1 MQVPSYCYWPIGEL
15 AASAPILQFED
26 IVPLETFYDIVSS
39 DIKRESSTCFNYIKQ
54 SWNDISSIGQTRNGL
69 VQLSNTCHF
78 CRPLNK
84 TDDLWNWLVSA
95 NSFLA
100 MVDYPYP
107 ANFMMPLPGHPI
119 KEEIDLTNGCMK
131 NIGGSGDSRGE
142 TNAIAMAEEQAL
154 LFTCVNC
161 SHGNFFERARLEQHS
176 KQKHDN
182 YEYFCEKCSNCF
194 ETKASLTQHIG
205 ECRHW
210 DGHRPPPEQKA
221 WASIE
226 DYFSKI
232 SGIKE
237 QQQNSKRSKSKV
249 LWSWRKSIKDARS
262 TNNNAKSPKKG
273 IYEFNRVAVTRSTN
287 NNAKSQSSFNKL
299 HIYPKVFSAAIDSYA
314 FSKISN

>member
-1 MQVPSYCYWPIGEL
+1 
-15 AASAPILQFED
+15 
-26 IVPLETFYDIVSS
+26 
-39 DIKRESSTCFNYIKQ
+39 
-54 SWNDISSIGQTRNGL
+54 
-69 VQLSNTCHF
+69 
-78 CRPLNK
+78 
-84 TDDLWNWLVSA
+84 
-95 NSFLA
+95 
-100 MVDYPYP
+100 
-107 ANFMMPLPGHPI
+107 
-119 KEEIDLTNGCMK
+119 
-131 NIGGSGDSRGE
+131 
-142 TNAIAMAEEQAL
+142 MAEEQAL

-210 DGHRPPPEQKA
+210 DGHRPPPEQK
-221 WASIE
+221 
-226 DYFSKI
+226 
-232 SGIKE
+232 
-237 QQQNSKRSKSKV
+237 V

-299 HIYPKVFSAAIDSYA
+299 HIYPKVFDTTTCISLVGNGALMQCSQHLDENLHLYRKSYRRCC
-314 FSKISN
+314 SSTEELDHHY

>member
-119 KEEIDLTNGCMK
+119 KE
-131 NIGGSGDSRGE
+131 
-142 TNAIAMAEEQAL
+142 
-154 LFTCVNC
+154 
-161 SHGNFFERARLEQHS
+161 
-176 KQKHDN
+176 
-182 YEYFCEKCSNCF
+182 
-194 ETKASLTQHIG
+194 
-205 ECRHW
+205 
-210 DGHRPPPEQKA
+210 
-221 WASIE
+221 
-226 DYFSKI
+226 
-232 SGIKE
+232 
-237 QQQNSKRSKSKV
+237 
-249 LWSWRKSIKDARS
+249 
-262 TNNNAKSPKKG
+262 KSPC
-273 IYEFNRVAVTRSTN
+273 
-287 NNAKSQSSFNKL
+287 
-299 HIYPKVFSAAIDSYA
+299 
-314 FSKISN
+314 

>member
-54 SWNDISSIGQTRNGL
+54 
-69 VQLSNTCHF
+69 
-78 CRPLNK
+78 PLNK

-119 KEEIDLTNGCMK
+119 KEYIFINEC
-131 NIGGSGDSRGE
+131 
-142 TNAIAMAEEQAL
+142 
-154 LFTCVNC
+154 
-161 SHGNFFERARLEQHS
+161 GNFIVCSYKRPRRYSLSFLCISNTARLEQHS

-210 DGHRPPPEQKA
+210 DGHRPPPEQ
-221 WASIE
+221 
-226 DYFSKI
+226 
-232 SGIKE
+232 
-237 QQQNSKRSKSKV
+237 KV

-299 HIYPKVFSAAIDSYA
+299 HIYPKQLKAELKTIKKQGFVVLE
-314 FSKISN
+314 KIYSRCKINQ